1 MSSKVCIVLDAGHGG
16 KDSGA
21 VSNQVLEKDLVLDLV
36 LRTAEELSKYEC
48 EIVLTR
54 DKDEFIGLTD
64 RVNKATEEKASC
76 LISFHINAATNKD
89 ANGFETFIREG
100 NPNPSKSLQESI
112 HKELATLWTSQGR
125 RDRGMKL
132 GRFTV
137 LRYQPSVLVEFGF
150 ISNYLDLEL
159 LLDESFKRNQ
169 VNALVKALV
178 THFKL
183 KESKVP
189 IEQTEWY
196 KKFMNKVF
204 V

>member
-1 MSSKVCIVLDAGHGG
+1 MSTKVCIALDAGHGG
-16 KDSGA
+16 KDPGA
-21 VSNQVLEKDLVLDLV
+21 VNNQVFEKDLVLDLV

-48 EIVLTR
+48 DVVLTR
-54 DKDEFIGLTD
+54 DTDEFIGLTD

-76 LISFHINAATNKD
+76 LISFHINAANSKD
-89 ANGFETFIREG
+89 ANGFETFIRDD
-100 NPNPSKSLQESI
+100 NPNPSKALQAAI
-112 HKELATLWTSQGR
+112 HKELAPLWTTNGR

-132 GRFTV
+132 GKFTV
-137 LRYQPSVLVEFGF
+137 LKYEPSVLVEFGF

-178 THFKL
+178 TYFKL

-189 IEQTEWY
+189 VEETEWY
-196 KKFMNKVF
+196 KKFMSKVF